1 MYRKRKAAPV
11 HVMKI
16 YGGVEVW
23 LYTFLI
29 PGADACGRSVSQFRH
44 FTQNS
49 HRLLLN
55 RILNGSHK
63 LSAQPGEEKK
73 WP

>member
-1 MYRKRKAAPV
+1 MYRERKAAV
-11 HVMKI
+11 CVMKI

-23 LYTFLI
+23 LYKFLI

-44 FTQNS
+44 FTQDS

-63 LSAQPGEEKK
+63 LCAQPGEEKK